1 MADSDESHSD
11 GHVDVNPMMVP
22 ESSVK
27 KVRGCTTMASLA
39 ARRRQQR
46 ERVHVEFDA
55 DMNPIGDEQARFISY
70 LGYLARSRVSILYPG
85 WRYVPQETRAMIW
98 QEILVC
104 NFQHQVI

>member
-11 GHVDVNPMMVP
+11 GHVDVNPMMVSK
-22 ESSVK
+22 SSVK

-55 DMNPIGDEQARFISY
+55 DMNPIGDEQA
-70 LGYLARSRVSILYPG
+70 
-85 WRYVPQETRAMIW
+85 
-98 QEILVC
+98 
-104 NFQHQVI
+104 